1 MEIHVTI
8 GVIVGIFGVLGLA
21 LTWGRKIVTRQD
33 LENLEARLDAKMDA
47 RFAEFERKFEGKF
60 EDFERK
66 MLPRSLRN
74 FLSNFAEVLKT
85 ESS

>member
-8 GVIVGIFGVLGLA
+8 GVIVGIFGVLGLG

-47 RFAEFERKFEGKF
+47 RFAEFERKFE
-60 EDFERK
+60 DFERK
-66 MLPRSLRN
+66 IKEDVTEVVTELLIEFRKSLENR
-74 FLSNFAEVLKT
+74 K
-85 ESS
+85 